1 MLLWLM
7 EDTNSIPTDIAN
19 GTSCA
24 SLFSFVHSIQVR
36 IAGKWLTTFVTRK
49 TSATM
54 NDVGM
59 IFQTILGIF
68 CCTSHWSQEKV
79 VCLYCLHSYKYFYW
93 FANLCLNK
101 FVLFVKMFS
110 RIACRRNAFLIYEWV
125 CGTLNDYYVWRT
137 SHSFLIWVVLIS
149 VWISFLCF
157 SRLFLILEC
166 FSQSEQEYGLSS
178 VRHFQLLFSFW
189 GFFAL
194 RG

>member
-1 MLLWLM
+1 MKFYWTHVCCIENIYMPWDLHPCAFSILWVLKM
-7 EDTNSIPTDIAN
+7 CCHIHDICYLFPLNVFQNA
-19 GTSCA
+19 SCYPLWHIQ
-24 SLFSFVHSIQVR
+24 STKMVSCHQYVFSFVHSIQVR

-79 VCLYCLHSYKYFYW
+79 VCLYCLHSYKYFYC

-110 RIACRRNAFLIYEWV
+110 RIACRRKAFLIYEWV

-137 SHSFLIWVVLIS
+137 SHSFHIWK
-149 VWISFLCF
+149 
-157 SRLFLILEC
+157 
-166 FSQSEQEYGLSS
+166 Y
-178 VRHFQLLFSFW
+178 
-189 GFFAL
+189 
-194 RG
+194 